1 MPINKQALST
11 VFLYGLLCILTVCS
25 AGGVSASSTS
35 YWQDK
40 FYIERS
46 FHDIALNAEYTSEG
60 VPPVIKRWVRPLR
73 VWMHSGE
80 GDAHTQRALLRRHL
94 EILGSIA
101 RLSVRLVERPE
112 EANVRVYFAADD
124 ELDALVAREMPAI
137 AENEFAYSWCMGS
150 IRFNRRAEIVR
161 GTVVIPV
168 SRVTAAGKL
177 ESCIVEEVTQML
189 GLINDSRFALHT
201 VFSDRSDDERLT
213 GLDYLLI
220 RLLYSPALR
229 TGMTWEQA
237 RPAVRRQL
245 DAWEKVG
252 LIRRAERLVRR
263 HMPYALAGG

>member
-1 MPINKQALST
+1 VPINTQTLST
-11 VFLYGLLCILTVCS
+11 VFLYGLLCILAAYSV
-25 AGGVSASSTS
+25 AGASASESS

-46 FHDIALNAEYTSEG
+46 FRDIALNAEYTEEG
-60 VPPVIKRWVRPLR
+60 VPPVIKRWTQPLR

-80 GDAHTQRALLRRHL
+80 GDARTQRALLRRHL
-94 EILGSIA
+94 ETLGSIA

-112 EANVRVYFAADD
+112 AANVRIYFAADE

-137 AENEFAYSWCMGS
+137 AENEFAHSWCMGS

-168 SRVTAAGKL
+168 ARVTAAGKL

-189 GLINDSRFALHT
+189 GLINDSRFARHT
-201 VFSDRSDDERLT
+201 VFSDRTDDERLT

-229 TGMTWEQA
+229 TGMTWDQA

-245 DAWEKVG
+245 DAWEKIG
-252 LIRRAERLVRR
+252 LIRRAEQLVARR
-263 HMPYALAGG
+263 AAYPFAGG